1 MISHISIV
9 NFFRVEVLFVKVLDC
24 QNVAIV
30 DAPRMKLIF
39 LARDNFLKMMFY
51 LNFFN
56 NQSHHDTSKGIHFDL
71 KILIPNALL

>member
-51 LNFFN
+51 SNFFN
-56 NQSHHDTSKGIHFDL
+56 NQYLFIRKVTTSRHIKGNSF
-71 KILIPNALL
+71 